1 MKKTISVFISLALLL
16 SAAFAF
22 GVIGTAK
29 NNTIENWQVTGG
41 DWQIAEDGSL
51 EVVTNDKANIIN
63 YNIAL
68 VDPAVTLTGDYEITL
83 EMNAMASGASS
94 MVNINSAKKDC
105 YSGFLL
111 QLGPYG
117 AVYYDI
123 DANITV
129 APQFAGADTMAGL
142 KYEDNRGNLAFNEV
156 KIVKKD
162 GTVSVYINGKEN
174 YVNHTLVNAT
184 HDGTL
189 VLGLES
195 NGALDCAFRNVVVK
209 IGGNEY
215 KYFTVVEVED
225 TSSDSGKPIVSVS
238 NGESGGCG
246 NNG

>member
-1 MKKTISVFISLALLL
+1 MKKSISVIISLALLL
-16 SAAFAF
+16 SAVFAF
-22 GVIGTAK
+22 GVFGTAK
-29 NNTIENWQVTGG
+29 ANNIENWQVTGG

-51 EVVTNDKANIIN
+51 EVVTNDKANVMN
-63 YNIAL
+63 YSIAL

-83 EMNAMASGASS
+83 EMNAIASGGSS
-94 MVNINSAKKDC
+94 MVNINSAKKEC
-105 YSGFLL
+105 YSGYLF

-123 DANITV
+123 NADITV
-129 APQFAGADTMAGL
+129 APQYAGANTMAGVE
-142 KYEDNRGNLAFNEV
+142 YEDNRGRLSFNEV
-156 KIVKKD
+156 KFVKKD

-189 VLGLES
+189 VFGLES
-195 NGALDCAFRNVVVK
+195 NGALECAFRNVVIK

-225 TSSDSGKPIVSVS
+225 TSSDSGKPNVSVS
-238 NGESGGCG
+238 NGASGGCG